1 MTKIYQVR
9 LTNHLAVCLT
19 ACLLILLSVSSNQAK
34 AATPISDQMAQKFY
48 GQCLENSKKDGTMSE
63 QSAQVYCECTGKT
76 MQQNMSVEDIQ
87 AMSGQDQAARNAINK
102 VVTDVN
108 GPCMAIP
115 LHDKVY
121 NKCMTDVGKLG
132 MCECLA
138 SGISLELSKQ
148 TQSMMRT
155 LLANNPNMYDPMG
168 ELMEMPEYKQTER
181 KIAMSCAM
189 QQSF

>member
-1 MTKIYQVR
+1 MRHLYQFR
-9 LTNHLAVCLT
+9 LASRLAVCLT
-19 ACLLILLSVSSNQAK
+19 GFLVLLLSVAASQAQ
-34 AATPISDQMAQKFY
+34 AATPISDQMVKKFY
-48 GQCLENSKKDGTMSE
+48 GQCLENSKKDGTMTDT
-63 QSAQVYCECTGKT
+63 SAKSYCECTSKT
-76 MQQNMSVEDIQ
+76 MQQNMYVEELQ

-102 VVTDVN
+102 VVIDVN

-115 LHDKVY
+115 LHDKIY
-121 NKCMTDVGKLG
+121 KKCMTDVGKYG

-138 SGISLELSKQ
+138 SGISLELSEQ

-168 ELMEMPEYKQTER
+168 ELMETPQYKDTEK
-181 KIAMSCAM
+181 KITMSCAM

>member
-1 MTKIYQVR
+1 MKYIHQFRLHNR
-9 LTNHLAVCLT
+9 LTLCLAGCLV
-19 ACLLILLSVSSNQAK
+19 ILLSLSANQVR
-34 AATPISDQMAQKFY
+34 AATPISDQMVQKFY
-48 GQCLENSKKDGTMSE
+48 GQCLENSKKDGTMTDS
-63 QSAQVYCECTGKT
+63 SAKSYCECTSKT
-76 MQQNMSVEDIQ
+76 MQQNMYVEDLQ

-102 VVTDVN
+102 VVIDVN

-115 LHDKVY
+115 LHDKIY
-121 NKCMTDVGKLG
+121 KKCMTDVGKYG

-138 SGISLELSKQ
+138 SGISLELSEQ

-168 ELMEMPEYKQTER
+168 ELMETQEYKDTER
-181 KIAMSCAM
+181 KITMSCAM